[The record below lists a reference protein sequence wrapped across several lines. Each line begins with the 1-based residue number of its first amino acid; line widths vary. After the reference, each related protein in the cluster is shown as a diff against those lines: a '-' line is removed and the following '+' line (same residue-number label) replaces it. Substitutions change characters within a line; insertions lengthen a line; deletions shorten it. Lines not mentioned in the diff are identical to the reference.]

1 MPNNSKK
8 KKDILQWIKIS
19 DYDVETAQ
27 AMQKSGRYLYVLFCC
42 QQAIEKR
49 LKALVVNATDEFPPK
64 LHDLTRLAD
73 LAKIDL
79 NAGQK
84 LFLRKLNNYYIET
97 RYPEEVRE
105 LSDKVTKDLS
115 LRYLQDA
122 KEVIK
127 CIDRLLR

>member
-1 MPNNSKK
+1 
-8 KKDILQWIKIS
+8 
-19 DYDVETAQ
+19 
-27 AMQKSGRYLYVLFCC
+27 LFCC

>member
-105 LSDKVTKDLS
+105 LSEKVTKDLS
-115 LRYLQDA
+115 LRYLKDA
-122 KEVIK
+122 TEVIK